1 MLQPDRTNL
10 QHLDV
15 KPASDKLTSL
25 FNNSIISA
33 DCLLPCVRPV
43 APIPTVQVDGSEV
56 FAFWFENGSVPWLVL
71 IALLALLIIHA
82 ALFTDF
88 LSTLICHLLRCAA
101 LVRLFGKRL
110 VEEFEARSVKVPP
123 VRASARGAFLDRCS
137 TFENL
142 PNAIRTTIT
151 AR

>member
-123 VRASARGAFLDRCS
+123 VAAQPRETPLDVFES
-137 TFENL
+137 THR
-142 PNAIRTTIT
+142 PGRVY
-151 AR
+151 